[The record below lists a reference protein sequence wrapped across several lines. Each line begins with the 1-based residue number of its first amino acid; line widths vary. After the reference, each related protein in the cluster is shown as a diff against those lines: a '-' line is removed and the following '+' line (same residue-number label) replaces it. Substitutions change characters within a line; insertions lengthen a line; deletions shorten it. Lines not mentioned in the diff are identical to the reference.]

1 MQIPLVA
8 AQKVSQG
15 DIYILYEN
23 IWVVFVRGGTVIDLE
38 VPSKSQGLMCF
49 IVYLDPH

>member
-23 IWVVFVRGGTVIDLE
+23 IWGGTVIDLE

-49 IVYLDPH
+49 IVYLDSH